1 LQCALPLFIDEG
13 KDKICATGKIHV
25 HSSDL
30 SGLSKFIGKQG
41 RKRTALAAQ
50 MLSMEEWKFCS
61 HGLNRPSVEVFPAN
75 PSAKEAL
82 IDQAPKMQEAVSP
95 RCLGAA

>member
-1 LQCALPLFIDEG
+1 
-13 KDKICATGKIHV
+13 
-25 HSSDL
+25 
-30 SGLSKFIGKQG
+30 
-41 RKRTALAAQ
+41 

-61 HGLNRPSVEVFPAN
+61 HGLNRPSVKVFPAN

-82 IDQAPKMQEAVSP
+82 IDQGPKMQEAVSP